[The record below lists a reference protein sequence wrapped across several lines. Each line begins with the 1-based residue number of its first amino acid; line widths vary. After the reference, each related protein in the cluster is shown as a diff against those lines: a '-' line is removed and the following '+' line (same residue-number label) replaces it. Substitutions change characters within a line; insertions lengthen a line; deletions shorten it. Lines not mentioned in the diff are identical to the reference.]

1 MSRTPVTIYFS
12 FISLIRHLLPP
23 DNILSKEFRMGTMSP
38 IHWILVLLVIVL
50 LFGVKKVPDLMKNL
64 GIGINEFKKA
74 MKEGEKV
81 GDKEIPGTAAKT
93 TTTTTP
99 EKTEKKDDVKA

>member
-12 FISLIRHLLPP
+12 FTSLIRRLLSP

-93 TTTTTP
+93 TP
-99 EKTEKKDDVKA
+99 DKTEKKDDIK

>member
-1 MSRTPVTIYFS
+1 MSPAPVTIYFS
-12 FISLIRHLLPP
+12 FTSSVELILTL
-23 DNILSKEFRMGTMSP
+23 DNFQSKEFRMGTMSP

-74 MKEGEKV
+74 MKEGEK
-81 GDKEIPGTAAKT
+81 GAETGATTATKT
-93 TTTTTP
+93 TPP
-99 EKTEKKDDVKA
+99 EKTDKKDDGNPAKPV